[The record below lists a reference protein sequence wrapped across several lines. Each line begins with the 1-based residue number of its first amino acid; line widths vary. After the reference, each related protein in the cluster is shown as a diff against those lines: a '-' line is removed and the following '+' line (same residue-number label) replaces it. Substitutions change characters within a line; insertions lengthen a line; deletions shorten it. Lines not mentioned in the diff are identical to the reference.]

1 MNKIDYSIVD
11 PILQKNPEIS
21 WVEFKALCKR
31 KKIKCTNWSFNA
43 RKKKLANKKGYHY
56 KKTLSPKA
64 SPKTIDIVSF
74 VENYVPKSDRK
85 KDYENV
91 TRLIIANPN
100 LSYSE
105 LLKKGKPPFSD
116 ASYYQLRRAVRHR
129 LNKLVE
135 SRPKGKK
142 QFTKNLSKKQI
153 KGSSRK
159 QAGMF
164 VNIFEKELNGKGI
177 GVEAKTLLEEFI
189 QVLNEEKIANLQ
201 IVEIVFPKRVLEIR
215 SFAKV

>member
-1 MNKIDYSIVD
+1 MNKVDYSIVD
-11 PILQKNPEIS
+11 PILQKNPKIS
-21 WVEFKALCKR
+21 WAEFKALCKR

-43 RKKKLANKKGYHY
+43 RKKKLTNKKGYHC
-56 KKTLSPKA
+56 KVSPK
-64 SPKTIDIVSF
+64 IDIVSF
-74 VENYVPKSDRK
+74 VENYVPNSDQK

-105 LLKKGKPPFSD
+105 LSKKGKPPFSD
-116 ASYYQLRRAVRHR
+116 ANYYQLRKTVRHR
-129 LNKLVE
+129 LNKSVE
-135 SRPKGKK
+135 SRPERKK
-142 QFTKNLSKKQI
+142 QFTKNFSKKQI

-159 QAGMF
+159 QTGMF

-177 GVEAKTLLEEFI
+177 GIEAKTLLEEFI

-201 IVEIVFPKRVLEIR
+201 IVETVFPKRALEIR
-215 SFAKV
+215 SFAKI